1 MLVVKL
7 EKTWKQSGPPA
18 IADKAEEVARQ
29 QKAAEE
35 QNQSELNKRMLE
47 VQLSQNESELSD
59 NDSIYIY
66 NHKGI
71 VVTNSEI
78 TEDWNKPEEIE
89 NVVSLLASC
98 ESLEM
103 LAELRECAIPPAV
116 FKAAAKSL
124 GAGKRQQIKE
134 WVLMLNQ
141 VA

>member
-1 MLVVKL
+1 LENNFLIKNEATSRKNKPEESTENRVVDY
-7 EKTWKQSGPPA
+7 T
-18 IADKAEEVARQ
+18 
-29 QKAAEE
+29 
-35 QNQSELNKRMLE
+35 
-47 VQLSQNESELSD
+47 
-59 NDSIYIY
+59 
-66 NHKGI
+66 
-71 VVTNSEI
+71 

-124 GAGKRQQIKE
+124 EAGKRQQIKE